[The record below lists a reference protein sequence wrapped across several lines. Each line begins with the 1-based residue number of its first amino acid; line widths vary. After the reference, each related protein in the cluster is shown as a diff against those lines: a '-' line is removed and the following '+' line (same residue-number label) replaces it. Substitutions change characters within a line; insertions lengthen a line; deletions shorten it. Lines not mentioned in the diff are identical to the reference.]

1 MYDAW
6 SLIFNQDYLQLT
18 GNRKKNAKILQIV
31 DIILLLEHMNSW
43 KRDIVF
49 IRKSRFQRQEDTT
62 KTFNYNFPK
71 LKCKCFK

>member
-6 SLIFNQDYLQLT
+6 SLIFNQVYLQLT
-18 GNRKKNAKILQIV
+18 GNKKKNAKILQIV

-62 KTFNYNFPK
+62 KTFNNCYYRY
-71 LKCKCFK
+71 L